1 MASVHISA
9 RVDYAMRALVV
20 MATEP
25 ETRMTCDH
33 LASAQTIPP
42 RFLEGILT
50 GLRRAGIVA
59 SHRGVDGGYVL
70 ARPADTVS
78 VADVI
83 RALDGPLAEV
93 RGLRPEQSHYIGPVE
108 PLQDVWI
115 AARASLRS
123 VLDHVTVADI
133 ATGKLPRLVTKLTN
147 TPDSWTSR

>member
-1 MASVHISA
+1 
-9 RVDYAMRALVV
+9 MRALVV
-20 MATEP
+20 MATKP
-25 ETRMTCDH
+25 ETRMTCES
-33 LASAQTIPP
+33 LAGAQEIPP

-59 SHRGVDGGYVL
+59 SHRGVDGGYLL
-70 ARPADTVS
+70 ARPAETVS

-93 RGLRPEQSHYIGPVE
+93 RGLRPEQSKYVGPVE

-133 ATGKLPRLVTKLTN
+133 ATGKLPRNVTKLTH
-147 TPDSWTSR
+147 PPESWISR

>member
-1 MASVHISA
+1 
-9 RVDYAMRALVV
+9 MRALVV

-25 ETRMTCDH
+25 EVRMTCDR
-33 LASAQTIPP
+33 LAGAQSIPP

-59 SHRGVDGGYVL
+59 SHRGVDGGYML
-70 ARPADTVS
+70 ARPPETVS

-93 RGLRPEQSHYIGPVE
+93 RGLRPEQSHYTGPVE
-108 PLQDVWI
+108 PLQTVWI

-133 ATGKLPRLVTKLTN
+133 ATGKLPRGVMKLAAA
-147 TPDSWTSR
+147 PDSWQSR